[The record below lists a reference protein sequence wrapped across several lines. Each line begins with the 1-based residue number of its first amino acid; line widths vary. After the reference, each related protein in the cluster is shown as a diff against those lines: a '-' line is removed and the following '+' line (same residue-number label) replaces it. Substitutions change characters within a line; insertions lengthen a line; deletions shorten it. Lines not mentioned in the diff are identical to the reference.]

1 MKYNLMIN
9 KEKKTIKALVKDN
22 SLILTTNKKTYNV
35 SYINISDNEILLN
48 IEGQHIN
55 AFICNEENGK
65 TIIIQG
71 RSYTVLDSDLVEQN
85 SPKKESIENN
95 NTIVC
100 SPMPAIVISILI
112 QVGDKVKKGQGIIIV
127 SAMKMETT
135 LFAPFNGTV
144 SKINTSVGNKV
155 MPNDILID
163 IKKP

>member
-1 MKYNLMIN
+1 
-9 KEKKTIKALVKDN
+9 
-22 SLILTTNKKTYNV
+22 
-35 SYINISDNEILLN
+35 
-48 IEGQHIN
+48 
-55 AFICNEENGK
+55 
-65 TIIIQG
+65 
-71 RSYTVLDSDLVEQN
+71 
-85 SPKKESIENN
+85 
-95 NTIVC
+95 
-100 SPMPAIVISILI
+100 MPAIVISILI